1 MISLDD
7 DQMQILMT
15 AAAPIATKDRAAFL
29 ADVAA
34 ELARHEVIG
43 AGVIHRV
50 TAAAQRRYLNAP
62 DLRGAGGKWER

>member
-34 ELARHEVIG
+34 ELAKYPEVGPGI
-43 AGVIHRV
+43 VSRITSKLQRV
-50 TAAAQRRYLNAP
+50 YLNGP
-62 DLRGAGGKWER
+62 RDMRGVGSKWG